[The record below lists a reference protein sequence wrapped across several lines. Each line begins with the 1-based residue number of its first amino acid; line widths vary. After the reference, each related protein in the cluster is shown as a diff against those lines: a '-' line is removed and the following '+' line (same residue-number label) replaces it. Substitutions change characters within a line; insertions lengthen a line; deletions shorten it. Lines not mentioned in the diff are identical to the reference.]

1 MPRRIGLPSLY
12 LAAAAAT
19 AVTTAIPIAMAPA
32 SGLASRPPITEP
44 TRPYIVTVR
53 DRAGARDLVGEM
65 RWRVRRFYT
74 AALPGFATLL
84 NASELAELSADPR
97 VVAVEPDREI
107 HPMPLTTSARRH
119 ARRAPLAANAPRTRR
134 AIRAARATGK
144 GVTVY
149 IVDSGVT
156 HGRPGAFRSG
166 NPHMSGRTETLR
178 VSDGLGDR
186 LWWAF
191 DATGRTGEDCDGH
204 GTRVARAVAG
214 RSHGVS
220 PQASV
225 ASVRVLGCG
234 GSGSLSD
241 ALAGLDWV
249 RRHARGPAVANL
261 SLDGADSP
269 ALRTAMARLARSGV
283 FVVAATDTGRC
294 RLSPTGETYSARAPR
309 LAGAAARYLE
319 LHPGA
324 NPSVLASWLKCSAT
338 RDTIRQNP
346 SRALRTGRP

>member
-19 AVTTAIPIAMAPA
+19 AVTTAIPLAMAPA
-32 SGLASRPPITEP
+32 SGLASRPPVTEP
-44 TRPYIVTVR
+44 TRPFIVTVR

-97 VVAVEPDREI
+97 VVAIEPDREI
-107 HPMPLTTSARRH
+107 RPMPVTRSTAR
-119 ARRAPLAANAPRTRR
+119 RTRR
-134 AIRAARATGK
+134 ATRATGK

-149 IVDSGVT
+149 IVDSGAT
-156 HGRPGAFRSG
+156 HGRTGAFRSG
-166 NPHMSGRTETLR
+166 NPHMSGRAETLR
-178 VSDGLGDR
+178 KPDGLGDR
-186 LWWAF
+186 LWSAF

-214 RSHGVS
+214 RSHGAA

-225 ASVRVLGCG
+225 AAVRVLGCG

-249 RRHARGPAVANL
+249 RRHARDPAVANI

-283 FVVAATDTGRC
+283 FVVAASDTGRC

-319 LHPGA
+319 LHPAA
-324 NPSVLASWLKCSAT
+324 NPSVLASWLKCAAT

>member
-1 MPRRIGLPSLY
+1 MPRRFGLPSLY

-19 AVTTAIPIAMAPA
+19 AVTTAIPLAMAPA
-32 SGLASRPPITEP
+32 SGLASRPPVTEP

-97 VVAVEPDREI
+97 VVAIEPDREI
-107 HPMPLTTSARRH
+107 HAMPLTTSARLPS
-119 ARRAPLAANAPRTRR
+119 RRAPRAPRTRR
-134 AIRAARATGK
+134 ATRATGK

-156 HGRPGAFRSG
+156 HGRTGAVHSE

-191 DATGRTGEDCDGH
+191 DATGRTGEDCGGH

-214 RSHGVS
+214 RSHGVA

-249 RRHARGPAVANL
+249 RRHARGPAVANI

-294 RLSPTGETYSARAPR
+294 RVSPTGETYSARAPR

-324 NPSVLASWLKCSAT
+324 NPSVLASWLKCAAT

>member
-19 AVTTAIPIAMAPA
+19 AVTTAIPLAMAPA
-32 SGLASRPPITEP
+32 SGIASRPPVTEP

-74 AALPGFATLL
+74 SALPGFATVLT
-84 NASELAELSADPR
+84 ASELAELSADPR
-97 VVAVEPDREI
+97 VLAIEPDREI
-107 HPMPLTTSARRH
+107 HPMPITTSALPH
-119 ARRAPLAANAPRTRR
+119 AP
-134 AIRAARATGK
+134 RAARATGK
-144 GVTVY
+144 GVTVF

-156 HGRPGAFRSG
+156 HGRTG
-166 NPHMSGRTETLR
+166 NSGRTGTFHSEDLRMSGHTGNLR
-178 VSDGLGDR
+178 VSHGFGDR

-191 DATGRTGEDCDGH
+191 DATGRTGEDCGGH
-204 GTRVARAVAG
+204 GTRVARAIAG
-214 RSHGVS
+214 RSHGVA
-220 PQASV
+220 PQADV

-283 FVVAATDTGRC
+283 FVVAATDAGRC

-319 LHPGA
+319 LHPAA
-324 NPSVLASWLKCSAT
+324 NPSVLASWLKCAAT